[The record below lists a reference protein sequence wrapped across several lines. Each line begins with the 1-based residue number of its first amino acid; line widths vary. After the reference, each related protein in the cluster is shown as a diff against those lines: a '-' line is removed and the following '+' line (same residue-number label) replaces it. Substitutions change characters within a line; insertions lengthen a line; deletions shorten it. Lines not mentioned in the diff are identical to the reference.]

1 MPELRDTPQLPP
13 DVGSSAPAGTPASD
27 GVSAQASPP
36 ASNRASTGT
45 RGRGRASLIWLMG
58 PLLLVVGIVAVIL
71 VTQGEAALFGWTI
84 GVFFSVGLGWVLVS
98 SLFPAEPDRTC
109 PECSGETLVRIDPLS
124 TRGIRCVS
132 CGFRDEDASSFLMAE
147 QEGSL
152 EPAILMERGRGP
164 ARGRLRRSIPRR
176 PPRIAEDRPPTP

>member
-13 DVGSSAPAGTPASD
+13 AVGSSAPATNGA
-27 GVSAQASPP
+27 
-36 ASNRASTGT
+36 RTGT

-84 GVFFSVGLGWVLVS
+84 GVFFAVGLGWVLVS

-176 PPRIAEDRPPTP
+176 PPRIAEDRPPTS